1 MLKCRAFFGYRGLVS
16 FCSEKRPFFPGR
28 REDHKTFNIE
38 IGGGVGWI
46 TISKGNGTS
55 KSFANSCPSPEGNE

>member
-1 MLKCRAFFGYRGLVS
+1 VS

-38 IGGGVGWI
+38 IGGGVGGI
-46 TISKGNGTS
+46 NNIKTKRDIKIICELLSLTRR
-55 KSFANSCPSPEGNE
+55 